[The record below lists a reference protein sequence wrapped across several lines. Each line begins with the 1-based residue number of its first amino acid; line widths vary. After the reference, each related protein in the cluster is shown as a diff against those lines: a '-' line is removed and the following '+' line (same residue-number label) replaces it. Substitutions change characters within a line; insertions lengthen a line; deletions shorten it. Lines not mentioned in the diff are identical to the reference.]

1 MHQRKNTAK
10 KSLNLFSSSSL
21 PLKCISTLFWSIN
34 ISLSVKWLMLEGK
47 SRANELSLKYLN
59 NLYIK
64 KANFKKSILIA
75 VHPEIW
81 LKITEKE
88 DSLLILLFPQFW
100 HIKFYKAWSLWN
112 AHPLLHDLSRM
123 HNLYLEKGYH
133 CWNTPK
139 VLTNKNKLPG
149 IV

>member
-1 MHQRKNTAK
+1 
-10 KSLNLFSSSSL
+10 
-21 PLKCISTLFWSIN
+21 
-34 ISLSVKWLMLEGK
+34 MLEGK

-75 VHPEIW
+75 VHPEMW

-88 DSLLILLFPQFW
+88 DSLLILLFLQFW

-112 AHPLLHDLSRM
+112 AHSLLHDHSGM
-123 HNLYLEKGYH
+123 HTLYLEKGYH
-133 CWNTPK
+133 CWITPK
-139 VLTNKNKLPG
+139 VLT
-149 IV
+149 